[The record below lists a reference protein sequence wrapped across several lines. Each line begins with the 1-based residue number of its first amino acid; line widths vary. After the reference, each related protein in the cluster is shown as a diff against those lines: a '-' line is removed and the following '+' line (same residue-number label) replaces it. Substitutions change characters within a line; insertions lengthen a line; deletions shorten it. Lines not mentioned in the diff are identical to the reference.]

1 MRSKGNKD
9 LFVFKQFQIDQRDC
23 GMRISED
30 GILLGAWAD
39 FSQCTHVLDL
49 GCGTGLLSLM
59 LAQRFPKL
67 RITAVDIDSDAAKRA
82 WENTENSA
90 FRERIQVI
98 CADFFSLDD
107 ELLSGIDG
115 IICNPPFFADGKSSE
130 NQARSLARHELRFS
144 LAQFSD
150 VLKTYDN
157 IQELRMILPYNKKT
171 DYLEVHFPY
180 GLEIAVSSNQEKLA
194 HRKLLSFS
202 RSPII
207 NVTKELVI
215 RNGTSYSEAFKS
227 LCAAFYLDL

>member
-1 MRSKGNKD
+1 MRSRGNKD

-67 RITAVDIDSDAAKRA
+67 RITAIDIDPGAANRA
-82 WENTENSA
+82 RENAENSA

-115 IICNPPFFADGKSSE
+115 IICNPPFFTEGKSSE

-144 LAQFSD
+144 LAQLSE
-150 VLKTYDN
+150 VLKAFEN
-157 IQELRMILPYNKKT
+157 IQELRMILPLNRKT
-171 DYLEVHFPY
+171 DHIEAHFPY
-180 GLEIAVSSNQEKLA
+180 GQEIAVRSNQEKLA

-202 RSPII
+202 RKSML
-207 NVTKELVI
+207 NATKELVV
-215 RNGTSYSEAFKS
+215 RNGKSYSEAFKS

>member
-39 FSQCTHVLDL
+39 FSKNTHVLDL

-67 RITAVDIDSDAAKRA
+67 HITAIDIDPGAANRA
-82 WENTENSA
+82 RENFQNSP

-98 CADFFSLDD
+98 CADFFSLD
-107 ELLSGIDG
+107 EGLLSGIDG
-115 IICNPPFFADGKSSE
+115 IICNPPFFTEGIGSE
-130 NQARSLARHELRFS
+130 NPSRSLARHESSFT
-144 LAQFSD
+144 LAQFSE
-150 VLKTYDN
+150 VLKAFEN
-157 IQELRMILPYNKKT
+157 IQELRMILPFNRKT
-171 DYLEVHFPY
+171 DHIEAYLPFHQ
-180 GLEIAVSSNQEKLA
+180 EIAVRSNQEKLA

-202 RSPII
+202 RKPVL
-207 NVTKELVI
+207 NTTKELVI
-215 RNGTSYSEAFKS
+215 RNGTAYSEAFKN

>member
-39 FSQCTHVLDL
+39 FSKNTHVLDL

-67 RITAVDIDSDAAKRA
+67 HVTAIDIDPGAA
-82 WENTENSA
+82 NSA
-90 FRERIQVI
+90 RANVQNSPFRERIQVI

-107 ELLSGIDG
+107 ALLGAIDG
-115 IICNPPFFADGKSSE
+115 IICNPPFFTEGKSSE
-130 NQARSLARHELRFS
+130 NEARSLARHESSFS
-144 LAQFSD
+144 MIQFSD
-150 VLKTYDN
+150 VIGTFEN
-157 IQELRMILPYNKKT
+157 IQDLKLILPFHR
-171 DYLEVHFPY
+171 DVDHLHQHFPY
-180 GLEIAVSSNQEKLA
+180 HSGQAVCSNPEKMA

-202 RSPII
+202 RNPLLNNKKALI
-207 NVTKELVI
+207 V
-215 RNGTSYSEAFKS
+215 RNGEEYSKEYKY
-227 LCAAFYLDL
+227 LCSAFYLDL

>member
-1 MRSKGNKD
+1 MRSRGNKD

-67 RITAVDIDSDAAKRA
+67 RITAIDIDPGAANRA
-82 WENTENSA
+82 RENAENSA

-115 IICNPPFFADGKSSE
+115 IICNPPFFTEGKSSE

-144 LAQFSD
+144 LAQLSE
-150 VLKTYDN
+150 VLKAFEN
-157 IQELRMILPYNKKT
+157 IQELRMILPLNRKT
-171 DYLEVHFPY
+171 DHIEAHFPY
-180 GLEIAVSSNQEKLA
+180 GQEIAVRSNQEKLA

-202 RSPII
+202 RKSML
-207 NVTKELVI
+207 NTTKEMVV
-215 RNGTSYSEAFKS
+215 RNGAAYSEAFKS